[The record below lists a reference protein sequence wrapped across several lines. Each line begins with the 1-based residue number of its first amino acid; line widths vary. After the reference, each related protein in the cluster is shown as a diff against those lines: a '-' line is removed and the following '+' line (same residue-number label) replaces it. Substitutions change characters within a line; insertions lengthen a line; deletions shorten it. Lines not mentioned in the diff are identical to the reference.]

1 MFCELQSSVHQ
12 VPILEKSCHVTE
24 VQCVR
29 EAYTVSP
36 TSDVYFPQDRDID
49 HDNEDCDFHMVCISS
64 IRHMSHVYFKQ
75 DCDND
80 PEDNHA
86 NHNTFFEGLA
96 APFRT

>member
-1 MFCELQSSVHQ
+1 MFCKLQLSVRQ

-36 TSDVYFPQDRDID
+36 TSDVYFRQDRDID